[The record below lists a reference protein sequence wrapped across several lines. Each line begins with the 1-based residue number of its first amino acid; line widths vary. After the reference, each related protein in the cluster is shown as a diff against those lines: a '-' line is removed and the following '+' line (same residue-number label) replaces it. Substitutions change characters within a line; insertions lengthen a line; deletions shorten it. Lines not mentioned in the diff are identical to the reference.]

1 MGALFLNTREAK
13 ILRITLQELG
23 HPQSPTP
30 IHVDNTTVTG
40 IANNTIKRQRSRSME
55 MRYFRLLDGEAQKYF
70 AFHHHPGQENLG
82 DYHTKSFTAK
92 DAQHARPFYVHE
104 NIPPQNLVRA
114 LLPSTWQ
121 GCVETSR
128 DSYIG
133 RNPLPKL
140 RTHKTTRTIR
150 VLQTVVA

>member
-1 MGALFLNTREAK
+1 
-13 ILRITLQELG
+13 
-23 HPQSPTP
+23 
-30 IHVDNTTVTG
+30 
-40 IANNTIKRQRSRSME
+40 ME
-55 MRYFRLLDGEAQKYF
+55 MRYFCLLDGEAQKYF

-104 NIPPQNLVRA
+104 NISPQILVRA
-114 LLPSTWQ
+114 IIPSTRR

-128 DSYIG
+128 ESYIG
-133 RNPLPKL
+133 RNPPPKL
-140 RTHKTTRTIR
+140 RTHKPTSTTQ